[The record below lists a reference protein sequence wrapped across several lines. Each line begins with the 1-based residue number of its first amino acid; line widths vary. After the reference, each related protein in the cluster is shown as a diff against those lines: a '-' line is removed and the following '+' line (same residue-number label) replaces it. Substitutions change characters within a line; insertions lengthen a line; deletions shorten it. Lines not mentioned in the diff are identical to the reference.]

1 MSTVS
6 TPTSSITIRTPQ
18 ASCGLI
24 SSVCSVVEALPDI
37 DGLPIH
43 YRAKPSVTTP
53 PLYIDNYASSL
64 TSSSSENEAV
74 SRLRADFYHAYEQHS
89 RTAHMGILDP
99 SYQVFTSQHGHGSI
113 VYKVKNRTLIV
124 TGDPLC
130 APEQL
135 DPLLEELRRHRADL
149 GLKLAFMGV
158 SESFA
163 NYIRERGW
171 STLHF
176 GRERILNP
184 ISNPVLR
191 KGAGKRMLSQTR
203 QLVDANRGGLTIH
216 LYSPSTAS
224 RELALEVEL
233 QRVYDCWREERNR
246 KHGTGSRAFVTV
258 YDLFSHPDKTIF
270 IYTKDRSGCAN
281 GLATLRSLGANG
293 GFHLDPC
300 IASSSAPRGVSDLL
314 VIAVMKLLS
323 RTGIDYLSLGY
334 EPFSDL
340 RAIRGQSGIQAWFT
354 QKGYR
359 RAMQA
364 VPVDGKAA
372 YYNKFRP
379 DDSKSS
385 DLYIAV
391 PRGIFQ
397 VQQSTAL
404 MHIANLEM
412 SSLFSRVPRN
422 PSTEVQKVK
431 DVPKSQRDR
440 VT

>member
-1 MSTVS
+1 MSTLS
-6 TPTSSITIRTPQ
+6 TPKSSITIRNPSTR
-18 ASCGLI
+18 CGLI

-43 YRAKPSVTTP
+43 FHDKHGTSTP
-53 PLYIDNYASSL
+53 PLSSSGYVASL
-64 TSSSSENEAV
+64 VPSSSETECG
-74 SRLRADFYHAYEQHS
+74 SRFQEDFYDAYQQHS

-99 SYQVFTSQHGHGSI
+99 SYQVFTSQHGHGAI

-130 APEQL
+130 APEQFS
-135 DPLLEELRRHRADL
+135 PLLEELRQYRAEK
-149 GLKLAFMGV
+149 GLKIAFMGV
-158 SESFA
+158 SETFA
-163 NYIRERGW
+163 KYVRDLGW
-171 STLHF
+171 ATFRF
-176 GRERILNP
+176 GRERIVNP

-203 QLVDANRGGLTIH
+203 QLLDPKRGGLTIH
-216 LYSPSTAS
+216 LYSPSSTS

-233 QRVYDCWREERNR
+233 QRLYDCWREERNC
-246 KHGTGSRAFVTV
+246 KHGTSSQAFVTV
-258 YDLFSHPDKTIF
+258 YDLFSHPDKTCF
-270 IYTKDRSGCAN
+270 LYTKDRNGCAN

-314 VIAVMKLLS
+314 VIAAMKLLS

-340 RAIRGQSGIQAWFT
+340 QEIRGQSGIQAWLT

-359 RAMQA
+359 RVMQA

-372 YYNKFRP
+372 YFNKFRP

-385 DLYIAV
+385 DLYIAI
-391 PRGIFQ
+391 PSGLFQ

-404 MHIANLEM
+404 MHIANLKM
-412 SSLFSRVPRN
+412 SSFFSLSDVRTLRERRP
-422 PSTEVQKVK
+422 EK
-431 DVPKSQRDR
+431 DRGSE
-440 VT
+440 